1 MQAGIPFYEIPARL
15 LVFKEAL
22 PRGGNLVFL
31 VLLVSLE
38 SLVLL
43 VFLESLVSLEFLVL
57 LVFPVPLY
65 FLENQAPL
73 TRPVRR
79 RPRHRRRYRG

>member
-31 VLLVSLE
+31 VFLVSLESLE

-43 VFLESLVSLEFLVL
+43 VFPVL
-57 LVFPVPLY
+57 LY
-65 FLENQAPL
+65 FLENQSPL

>member
-1 MQAGIPFYEIPARL
+1 MQAGIPIYEIPARL

-22 PRGGNLVFL
+22 PRGLFGVNLVFL
-31 VLLVSLE
+31 VFLVSLE

-43 VFLESLVSLEFLVL
+43 VF
-57 LVFPVPLY
+57 PVPLN

>member
-15 LVFKEAL
+15 FVFKEAL
-22 PRGGNLVFL
+22 PRRGNLVFL
-31 VLLVSLE
+31 V
-38 SLVLL
+38 
-43 VFLESLVSLEFLVL
+43 F

>member
-31 VLLVSLE
+31 VF
-38 SLVLL
+38 L
-43 VFLESLVSLEFLVL
+43 VFLVILESLVL

>member
-22 PRGGNLVFL
+22 PRGGNLDFL
-31 VLLVSLE
+31 VF
-38 SLVLL
+38 LVLL
-43 VFLESLVSLEFLVL
+43 VFLESLVL

-65 FLENQAPL
+65 FLEYPAPL
-73 TRPVRR
+73 IRPVRR

>member
-31 VLLVSLE
+31 VLLVSLV
-38 SLVLL
+38 SLV
-43 VFLESLVSLEFLVL
+43 F

-65 FLENQAPL
+65 FLENQSPL
-73 TRPVRR
+73 IRPVRR